1 MLNQNTSE
9 RTNRLPEEPF
19 SFEGSGEFK
28 WNETCVG
35 PAVNTDLMVLANGKA
50 SWFWEVLKLRSLNF
64 AYTFSSTFELVVAAV
79 NVWVESAPVGGESC
93 RTILSSQLRFFLFL
107 YFFYFAFVPHLVW
120 FNVANLLFCPCSL
133 GCQRFISFF
142 LETVLSWTHCHFQR
156 YQLYYLVLGEV
167 KEMFMSD
174 TLFLFY
180 SYRWCL
186 CSVKTVSHPSQFS
199 PFFLFFV
206 LSQLILVLTFFNES
220 SE

>member
-79 NVWVESAPVGGESC
+79 KVWVESAPVGGESS
-93 RTILSSQLRFFLFL
+93 RTILSSQLRFFFCFYIFFILLLFPIWSGLMLQTYCFVPALLDVKDLSAFFLKL
-107 YFFYFAFVPHLVW
+107 YFLELIV
-120 FNVANLLFCPCSL
+120 
-133 GCQRFISFF
+133 IS
-142 LETVLSWTHCHFQR
+142 R
-156 YQLYYLVLGEV
+156 
-167 KEMFMSD
+167 D
-174 TLFLFY
+174 T
-180 SYRWCL
+180 SY
-186 CSVKTVSHPSQFS
+186 
-199 PFFLFFV
+199 
-206 LSQLILVLTFFNES
+206 II
-220 SE
+220 